1 MSTAKKTPAKK
12 SAADKPAVAKKTPSR
27 KAAPKDA
34 TAMLKADH
42 KLVAGLFEEFEKT
55 KSDARKTSI
64 VAQICKELT
73 VHAQIE
79 EEIFYPAV
87 KAALKDH
94 ELVPEATVE
103 HASVKDLIAA
113 VQDKAPYGEMYDAK
127 VKVMGEFVKHH
138 VKEEEKEMF
147 VKVRKTDLDL
157 DALGAQMAV
166 RKQELMAVK

>member
-1 MSTAKKTPAKK
+1 MSTATKSPAKK
-12 SAADKPAVAKKTPSR
+12 SPSKKSETAQKSPPK
-27 KAAPKDA
+27 KAASKDA
-34 TAMLKADH
+34 TALLKADH
-42 KLVAGLFEEFEKT
+42 KLVAGLFNEFEKAP
-55 KSDARKTSI
+55 SDARKTAI

-87 KAALKDH
+87 KNALKDH
-94 ELVPEATVE
+94 ELIPEATVE
-103 HASVKDLIAA
+103 HASVKALIAE

-147 VKVRKTDLDL
+147 ARVRKTELDL
-157 DALGAQMAV
+157 HALGAQIAV
-166 RKQELMAVK
+166 RKQELMADE